1 MNPKYKKHEENYIKV
16 YQNQTIEIRDEEKNF
31 KASRGGRNTS
41 HTEEQRWRRQQIS
54 YQKQYKQKSKIVKV
68 PQ

>member
-31 KASRGGRNTS
+31 KSIQRG
-41 HTEEQRWRRQQIS
+41 QKYIPYRRTKMKKAADFSSETI
-54 YQKQYKQKSKIVKV
+54 
-68 PQ
+68 